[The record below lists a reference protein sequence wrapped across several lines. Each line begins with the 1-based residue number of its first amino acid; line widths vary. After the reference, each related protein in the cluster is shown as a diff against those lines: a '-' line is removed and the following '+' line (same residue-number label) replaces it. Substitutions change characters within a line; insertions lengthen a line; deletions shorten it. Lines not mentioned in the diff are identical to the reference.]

1 LTVPGSLSGNQ
12 NLREIDARRHSE
24 PYEKAEMPRYA
35 ILEHDHP
42 SLHWDFMLES
52 GDVLRTWRLT
62 VPPQPGATITATAAF
77 DHRRIYLDYEG
88 TVSGNRGRVVRW
100 DHGTF
105 AWQQTEADRL
115 ALELNG
121 VRLRGVLVLER
132 ADADKWI
139 LRFGD

>member
-1 LTVPGSLSGNQ
+1 
-12 NLREIDARRHSE
+12 
-24 PYEKAEMPRYA
+24 MPRYV

-52 GDVLRTWRLT
+52 GDSLRTWRLT
-62 VPPQPGATITATAAF
+62 ALPKPGETVHATAVF

-88 TVSGNRGRVVRW
+88 PVSGNRGRVARW

-105 AWQQTEADRL
+105 TWQKTETDRL

-121 VRLRGVLVLER
+121 VRFRGAIVLER

-139 LRFGD
+139 LRFVD